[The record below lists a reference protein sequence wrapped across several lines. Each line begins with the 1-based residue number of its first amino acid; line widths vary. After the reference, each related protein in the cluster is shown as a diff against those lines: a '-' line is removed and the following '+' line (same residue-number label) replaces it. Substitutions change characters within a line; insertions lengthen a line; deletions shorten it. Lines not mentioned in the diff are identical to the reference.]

1 MNEETQK
8 QEQPGLQ
15 GSHPSEA
22 LNQRVARWPQD
33 AHLIE
38 ECGIITVAAS
48 ELNKPVSFATRASDA
63 EDWDL
68 GPPYCGTDGTCESC
82 Q

>member
-22 LNQRVARWPQD
+22 LSSRMADEGLSLADLAELGAADLD
-33 AHLIE
+33 A
-38 ECGIITVAAS
+38 AA
-48 ELNKPVSFATRASDA
+48 DA
-63 EDWDL
+63 DEWDL
-68 GPPYCGTDGTCESC
+68 GPAYCGTDGICESC